1 MLSLRLFFWSIR
13 RFFSLMRWS
22 FQALS
27 QASVRLSG
35 ILLFLGGLIAT
46 GGYLVAL
53 LYPSPLA
60 MTWVPASWTVILG
73 VLILVTGMLGLYLQY
88 ILRPGL
94 FGRTGAMMLMLGT
107 LVVVTGAATLDIFIL
122 PWMFKLIGEISGLN
136 GQMQTSIN
144 HALSGLNSATS
155 SLGNTLGSACKNA
168 QNTQVSQMCSS
179 TSSPSIPHMN
189 LPSINGQSTVNK
201 LLSEIGLAQLDTL
214 KIWGLAFLS
223 GAPLALGCLLLGL
236 TFLHAGLKSRKALLI
251 LICCAF
257 LNLGSTLPILGILF
271 PGLLGGLLVHL
282 SSFLLSHTS
291 FLDSVSGV
299 LLFLSISWLGFT
311 LWSPWKLY
319 IHLPW
324 QDALLDAKINILRSR
339 GWFKRGTSGQIKK
352 TS

>member
-13 RFFSLMRWS
+13 RFFSLIRWS
-22 FQALS
+22 LQALS

-46 GGYLVAL
+46 GGYLVAS

-107 LVVVTGAATLDIFIL
+107 LVLVTGAATLDIFIL
-122 PWMFKLIGEISGLN
+122 PWMFKLIGELSGLN
-136 GQMQTSIN
+136 GQLQTSIN
-144 HALSGLNSATS
+144 HAMSGLNGATS
-155 SLGNTLGSACKNA
+155 SLGNACKNA
-168 QNTQVSQMCSS
+168 QNTQISQMCSS
-179 TSSPSIPHMN
+179 TSSQSIPHMN

-201 LLSEIGLAQLDTL
+201 LLSEIGLAQLDSL

-223 GAPLALGCLLLGL
+223 GAPLALGCLLLSL
-236 TFLHAGLKSRKALLI
+236 TFLRAGLKSRKALLI

-271 PGLLGGLLVHL
+271 PSLLGGLLVYL
-282 SSFLLSHTS
+282 GNFLLSHAA

-319 IHLPW
+319 IRLPW
-324 QDALLDAKINILRSR
+324 QDALLDAKVNILRPR
-339 GWFKRGTSGQIKK
+339 GWFKRHSSGQVNKI
-352 TS
+352 S

>member
-13 RFFSLMRWS
+13 RFFSLIRWS
-22 FQALS
+22 LQALS

-46 GGYLVAL
+46 GGYLVAS

-60 MTWVPASWTVILG
+60 VTWVPASWTVILG

-122 PWMFKLIGEISGLN
+122 PWMFKLIGALSGPN
-136 GQMQTSIN
+136 GQMQTAIN
-144 HALSGLNSATS
+144 QAMSGINSATS
-155 SLGNTLGSACKNA
+155 SLGNACKNA
-168 QNTQVSQMCSS
+168 QSTLLSQSCSS
-179 TSSPSIPHMN
+179 TSTSVPSIPHMN
-189 LPSINGQSTVNK
+189 VPAINGQSIVNK
-201 LLSEIGLAQLDTL
+201 LLSEVGLAPLDTL
-214 KIWGLAFLS
+214 KIGGLAFLS
-223 GAPLALGCLLLGL
+223 GTPLALGCLLLGL

-251 LICCAF
+251 LICCAC

-282 SSFLLSHTS
+282 GSFLLSHAS

-311 LWSPWKLY
+311 LWCPWKLY
-319 IHLPW
+319 IRLPW
-324 QDALLDAKINILRSR
+324 QDALLDAKINILRPR
-339 GWFKRGTSGQIKK
+339 DWFKRHSSGQVDKI
-352 TS
+352 S